1 MKNIVCINRFIP
13 VMIFSIIL
21 CFAFITDAHA
31 EQSNPFDSWSGRISI
46 QTTGADNKRFG
57 EQFEISQS
65 LLLRLIRNLE
75 INDETDL
82 EIHLLNGLKL
92 STMDNPFSDMLFS
105 FAPENLRYRCF
116 DMTWEILDESATSM
130 FFSVDRLN
138 ARFTLPDADITIG
151 RQAITFGKAWFFNPL
166 DNYLPFDSGTVDR
179 DYKAGV
185 DALRVD
191 IPLGNFSGINIIAV
205 VGARNDFPEMRYPD
219 KGNFTC
225 DYYGSSVLARMFT
238 TINGWDYSVQGG
250 KIYGGYQLGGGIVGD
265 IGDYQI
271 RGEGAY
277 LFASDSKPMFSFD
290 GDLYEDHL
298 QFAVG
303 IGRYYPSGLNLDM
316 EYFHNGAA
324 IPNDLHASLTR
335 LIKGANKHLS
345 RDLIGANAT
354 YEFHPLING
363 QLAVMYSID
372 DSSFSLQPNLTYS
385 VSNETDFRIGL
396 SMNFGKKPSEEST
409 MTIPQS
415 EFGSYPNVIYAE
427 LMYYF

>member
-1 MKNIVCINRFIP
+1 M
-13 VMIFSIIL
+13 
-21 CFAFITDAHA
+21 
-31 EQSNPFDSWSGRISI
+31 
-46 QTTGADNKRFG
+46 
-57 EQFEISQS
+57 
-65 LLLRLIRNLE
+65 
-75 INDETDL
+75 
-82 EIHLLNGLKL
+82 EIHLLNGVKL

-105 FAPENLRYRCF
+105 FAPENLRYRCS

-166 DNYLPFDSGTVDR
+166 DNYLPFDANTVDR

-191 IPLGNFSGINIIAV
+191 IPLGNFSGINLIAV
-205 VGARNDFPEMRYPD
+205 AGARNDFPEMQFPD
-219 KGNFTC
+219 KGNFSC
-225 DYYGSSVLARMFT
+225 DWYGSSVLARMFT
-238 TINGWDYSVQGG
+238 TINGWDYAVQGG

-265 IGDYQI
+265 IGDYQF

-298 QFAVG
+298 EFAVG
-303 IGRYYPSGLNLDM
+303 IGRYYPGGLNLDV

-363 QLAVMYSID
+363 QLACMYSID

-385 VSNETDFRIGL
+385 VSNETDFRIGV
-396 SMNFGKKPSEEST
+396 SMNFGKKPLVESA